1 MLRFGLAAAL
11 CVLLLAP
18 ASAPAQ
24 PRAVI
29 AFLPAIERAPLAE
42 NASQAQKDARKQ
54 LFEREST
61 LNQLA
66 ARPQLA
72 LGFDGATQGAYSRVQ
87 ALLDLTQGTRVS
99 KAAYKPPV
107 APELGFVITPGA
119 GRILDWALAA
129 RRAEKAPANTV
140 PGLLAGSIPG
150 GAGYVGISGQGQP
163 WAIAAGDR
171 RGRIAEVSLG
181 SGRTVGERVQRV
193 LGSRRLV
200 VASLPAGPLG
210 GRALDQI
217 LAGRP
222 PDELVI
228 VIKSPPDRF
237 SPQLLPMG
245 VAGLNSAKGSLTSGT
260 TRRQYIVAGI
270 DILPTVLHHLGIAIP
285 DVVVGLPIRVA
296 GDRDVDAMRSI
307 EARLRVINGRRIP
320 ALKTFMLAWLALLVA
335 LRLAAGRPGRRYGQ
349 RVGALGLLWVP
360 SVLLLTAAL
369 APSRNVEFAIVT
381 VGCLAL
387 GALTDALL
395 PWPRGPL
402 LPALIGIAAYTFD
415 LANDSTL
422 IVQSLLGPNP
432 RFGSRYY
439 GLGNELEASLPI
451 LMLFGLAAAMT
462 LRDGP
467 GKETR
472 TRRGAAIF
480 AGAGVVLGA
489 IMASGRLGAD
499 VGAVFTVGA
508 AAAGATLLMLPGGI
522 TRRALAV
529 AVCVPVL
536 GLAALAA
543 LDLATGG
550 NSHFTRSVLH
560 AHGGGNLIDTITRRY
575 RLAFNQFKRGLMPF
589 LTVLSIGLAIQ
600 GVRRR
605 LDVFAPLRGS
615 PPWEAA
621 FGGSLAASVAGALF
635 NDSGPLLFVFGMIII
650 GFMTLYA
657 RGVPAAKAEAAEQE
671 PARGARRDSAVLAA
685 RPPAQA
691 R

>member
-1 MLRFGLAAAL
+1 M
-11 CVLLLAP
+11 
-18 ASAPAQ
+18 
-24 PRAVI
+24 I
-29 AFLPAIERAPLAE
+29 AFLPAIERSPLPE
-42 NASQAQKDARKQ
+42 NASQAQKDARKD

-66 ARPQLA
+66 QRPQLA
-72 LGFDGATQGAYSRVQ
+72 IGFNGATQGAYSRVQ

-99 KAAYKPPV
+99 KAAYKPKEP
-107 APELGFVITPGA
+107 PELGFVVNGDS

-129 RRAEKAPANTV
+129 RRADKAPADTV

-163 WAIAAGDR
+163 WAVAAGDR
-171 RGRIAEVSLG
+171 RGRIARVSLG
-181 SGRTVGERVQRV
+181 SARSVGERVQRV
-193 LGSRRLV
+193 LADRRLV
-200 VASLPAGPLG
+200 VASLASGPLG
-210 GRALDQI
+210 ERALDQI
-217 LAGRP
+217 LAARAH
-222 PDELVI
+222 DELVI
-228 VIKSPPDRF
+228 VMKAPPDRRA
-237 SPQLLPMG
+237 PQLLPMG
-245 VAGLNSAKGSLTSGT
+245 IAGLGSAEGSLTSDT

-270 DILPTVLHHLGIAIP
+270 DILPTVLQHLGIAIP
-285 DVVVGLPIRVA
+285 DKVVGEPIRVS
-296 GDRDVDAMRSI
+296 GDRDVDAMRSL
-307 EARLRVINGRRIP
+307 EGRLRVINGRRIP
-320 ALKTFMLAWLALLVA
+320 ALKTFLLAWLALLLA
-335 LRLAAGRPGRRYGQ
+335 LRLAAGRPGLRYGH
-349 RVGALGLLWVP
+349 RIGALGLLWVP
-360 SVLLLTAAL
+360 SVMLLTAAL
-369 APSRNVEFAIVT
+369 APTRNVEFAVLT
-381 VGCLAL
+381 VGCLSL

-402 LPALIGIAAYTFD
+402 LPALIGLAAYTID

-467 GKETR
+467 GREVR
-472 TRRGAAIF
+472 SRRGAITF
-480 AGAGVVLGA
+480 AGCGLLLG
-489 IMASGRLGAD
+489 IVMASGRLGAD

-522 TRRALAV
+522 TKRALALAV
-529 AVCVPVL
+529 AVPAL
-536 GLAALAA
+536 GLAGLAA

-560 AHGGGNLIDTITRRY
+560 AHGGGDLFDTVTRRY
-575 RLAFNQFKRGLMPF
+575 RLAFAQFKRGLMPF
-589 LTVLSIGLAIQ
+589 LTVLAVGFAVI

-605 LDVFAPLRGS
+605 AELFAALRGS

-621 FGGSLAASVAGALF
+621 FGGALAASVAGALF

-650 GFMTLYA
+650 AFMTLYA
-657 RGVPAAKAEAAEQE
+657 RAVPAARVPEEEQE
-671 PARGARRDSAVLAA
+671 GARRPRRDPAALAA
-685 RPPAQA
+685 PPPAQA

>member
-1 MLRFGLAAAL
+1 MAACAAAVGGL
-11 CVLLLAP
+11 GLLPGTAL
-18 ASAPAQ
+18 AQ

-29 AFLPAIERAPLAE
+29 AFLPAIERAPLPD
-42 NASQAQKDARKQ
+42 NASQEQKDARKA

-66 ARPQLA
+66 QRPQLA

-99 KAAYKPPV
+99 KAAYKPP
-107 APELGFVITPGA
+107 APPELGFVVSGGA

-129 RRAEKAPANTV
+129 SRAEKAPADTI

-163 WAIAAGDR
+163 WAIAAADR

-181 SGRTVGERVQRV
+181 TGRSVGERVQRV
-193 LGSRRLV
+193 LANRRLV
-200 VASLPAGPLG
+200 VASLAAGPLG
-210 GRALDQI
+210 ARALDEI
-217 LAGRP
+217 LAGRAR
-222 PDELVI
+222 DELVI
-228 VIKSPPDRF
+228 AVKAPPDRF

-245 VAGLNSAKGSLTSGT
+245 IAGLNEANGGLTSDT
-260 TRRQYIVAGI
+260 TRRQYIIAGI
-270 DILPTVLHHLGIAIP
+270 DVLPTVLEHLGIAVP
-285 DVVVGLPIRVA
+285 DKVIGQAIRVQ
-296 GDRDVDAMRSI
+296 GDRDVDAMRAI
-307 EARLRVINGRRIP
+307 EGRLRVINGRRIP
-320 ALKTFMLAWLALLVA
+320 ALKIFLEAWLALLIA
-335 LRLAAGRPGRRYGQ
+335 LRLAAGRPGMRFAN

-360 SVLLLTAAL
+360 SVLLVTAAL

-381 VGCLAL
+381 VGCLSL

-402 LPALIGIAAYTFD
+402 LPALVGLAAYTID

-451 LMLFGLAAAMT
+451 LMLFGLAAVMT

-467 GKETR
+467 GRELR
-472 TRRGAAIF
+472 TRRGAITF
-480 AGAGVVLGA
+480 AGCGLVLG
-489 IMASGRLGAD
+489 IVMASGRLGAD

-522 TRRALAV
+522 TRRALALAI
-529 AVCVPVL
+529 AVPAL

-550 NSHFTRSVLH
+550 NSHFTRSILH
-560 AHGGGNLIDTITRRY
+560 DHGGGHLFDTVTRRY
-575 RLAFNQFKRGLMPF
+575 RLAFSQFKRGLMPF
-589 LTVLSIGLAIQ
+589 LTVLSIGFAVL

-605 LDVFAPLRGS
+605 VELFVALRGS

-621 FGGSLAASVAGALF
+621 FGGALAASVAGALF
-635 NDSGPLLFVFGMIII
+635 NDSGPLLFVFGMVIIA
-650 GFMTLYA
+650 FMTLYA
-657 RGVPAAKAEAAEQE
+657 RAVPAARAAETEQE
-671 PARGARRDSAVLAA
+671 SA
-685 RPPAQA
+685 RPPRSALA
-691 R
+691 PANTR